1 MASDGIASTVGWCV
15 WAGVAASATAWGL
28 GLWSIQPDH
37 TGVPV
42 VSMAVEPRT
51 PNTQTIAQWLSGSEL
66 HHPGQDAVAAQPMA
80 SRLVLWGVAKA
91 GMSEAMALIA
101 VDGQAAQTYRL
112 GQTVLPGW
120 LLQSVTADQAV
131 LGPSA
136 DKLEALVLTM
146 PKQPH
151 ANQPADPLA
160 LPQALNPQP

>member
-1 MASDGIASTVGWCV
+1 MASDRISSAVGWCV

-28 GLWSIQPDH
+28 SLWSIQPDH

-51 PNTQTIAQWLSGSEL
+51 PNTQTIAKWLSGSEL

-131 LGPSA
+131 LGGSP
-136 DKLEALVLTM
+136 DKLEPLVLTM
-146 PKQPH
+146 PKQNPV
-151 ANQPADPLA
+151 NQPADPLA
-160 LPQALNPQP
+160 LPEALNPRP